1 MQSHPH
7 FPDLLFHTDAALADL
22 LGIAIRERKTIHEW
36 PLSLVQ
42 KLTLADG
49 RALVYKSQLPP
60 TVEPQFYAAAS
71 SPLLPA
77 YQALGTLGTLG
88 DCAIMTFDWIDAPL
102 LRDEAY
108 STSALVNH
116 GRRVIEQI
124 GKIQGDLPVYLDM
137 GSADKWMVEC
147 EFVLERLHTLI
158 KDKRFT
164 SVDDAGV
171 SRVRAWAHSAS
182 VVETVASQ
190 SRLIHGDLTAEQ
202 IFVTPDGYRVID
214 WQRPMIA
221 PPGIDLVALLL
232 RQNIAPHPYVD
243 PIAFRLYWFLHLRW
257 AVVAQH
263 DLFPRERWPIFN
275 QWAAEAIR
283 NILS

>member
-7 FPDLLFHTDAALADL
+7 FRDLRYHTDAALADL
-22 LGIAIRERKTIHEW
+22 LGIAIHERKTIHEW

-60 TVEPQFYAAAS
+60 TVEPEFYAAAS
-71 SPLLPA
+71 SPLLPGS
-77 YQALGTLGTLG
+77 QALGNLG

-108 STSALVNH
+108 SASALVHH

-124 GKIQGDLPVYLDM
+124 GAITGDLPVYLDI
-137 GSADKWMVEC
+137 GSAEKWAAEC
-147 EFVLERLHTLI
+147 EFVFERLATLI
-158 KDKRFT
+158 ADKRFT
-164 SVDDAGV
+164 SVDPAGL
-171 SRVRAWAHSAS
+171 SQVRGWAHSTS
-182 VVETVASQ
+182 VVETVAYQ

-202 IFVTPDGYRVID
+202 VFVTPDGYRIID

-221 PPGIDLVALLL
+221 PPEIDLVVLLD
-232 RQNIAPHPYVD
+232 RQKIDPYPFVD
-243 PIAFRLYWFLHLRW
+243 PVAIRLYWFLHLRW

-275 QWAAEAIR
+275 QWAAEAVR
-283 NILS
+283 HILT